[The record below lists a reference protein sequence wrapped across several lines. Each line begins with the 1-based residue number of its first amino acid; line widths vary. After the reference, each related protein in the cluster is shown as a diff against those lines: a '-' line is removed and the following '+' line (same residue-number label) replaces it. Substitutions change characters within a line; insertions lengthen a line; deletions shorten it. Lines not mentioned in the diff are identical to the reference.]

1 MIYIYYTYISY
12 IIIYRIYS
20 RHKVSL
26 TWDLKP
32 ITLDLCSDT
41 CSAELAG
48 LTQEPSIQSMFTQKV
63 TSKNQSCA
71 WMLGTEQVWLNLYV
85 LSIST
90 IAPHYFN
97 FNLWTSSVALLT
109 FSLRLIMNCDQAEEM
124 YMIFITVLCVF
135 GSRYN
140 ANLKC
145 DLYLKKKRF
154 IIKWKS
160 SLNIN
165 KAWLFYCFIFNDCLS
180 DNRNNFIFL

>member
-1 MIYIYYTYISY
+1 MRFETNNPGFMFWYLFSWASRPDTRTIYTVNVYTKSHI
-12 IIIYRIYS
+12 
-20 RHKVSL
+20 KEP
-26 TWDLKP
+26 K
-32 ITLDLCSDT
+32 LC
-41 CSAELAG
+41 LN
-48 LTQEPSIQSMFTQKV
+48 V
-63 TSKNQSCA
+63 
-71 WMLGTEQVWLNLYV
+71 GTEQVWLNLYV

-90 IAPHYFN
+90 IALHYFN